1 MIAHRQDNMNQI
13 ANKHTE
19 YFKGYQDGRYDM
31 KKALTIDLWEYAN
44 KIEKYDDELHS
55 IITTWIIELEKKR

>member
-1 MIAHRQDNMNQI
+1 
-13 ANKHTE
+13 
-19 YFKGYQDGRYDM
+19 M
-31 KKALTIDLWEYAN
+31 KKARTIDLWEYAN